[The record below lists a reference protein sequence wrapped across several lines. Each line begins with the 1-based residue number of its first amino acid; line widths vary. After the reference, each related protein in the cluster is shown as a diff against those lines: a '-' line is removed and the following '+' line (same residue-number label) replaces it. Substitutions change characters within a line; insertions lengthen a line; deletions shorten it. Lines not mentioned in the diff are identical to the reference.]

1 MDNLIAKLAEAFI
14 PPRADP
20 LPQRANHVPDRRRQE
35 FSRTDNTRTE
45 RPERTTETPH
55 KAGGEDQVSSD
66 GKGERKDFNE
76 VLAKKMSKR
85 DNKPI
90 KRELNVQDSEP
101 EVADQAQPAVLVAEV
116 KAPEKIVTEDIV
128 QLNTPTTAQAKTE
141 QPGVI
146 DGLLEKAVLK
156 NQANVTSGEEVVT
169 PVDKIVGNANE
180 AKTEAIGIPIKTLTS
195 EVKAAK
201 PEINPSETT
210 EKLKTK
216 TDQPVVKT
224 DQPVLKTE
232 QPVVKTDQ
240 PVLKTQ
246 QPVSKTLQPELK
258 ATQGGENL
266 AAANKDIDLQQ
277 AEVSTKAGK
286 LDQKPAIVQSENIP
300 QTGIQNKFDKS
311 IAKSKQDATTKVN
324 TTSTPQAS
332 TETNN
337 NTVLNPADITNK
349 DLDKTFKHEM
359 AFETKPETVTQ
370 FATDSSVKTSV
381 GNSRLDIKP
390 QNISSTVNQITEQ
403 IRSSSA
409 RGREQITIALDPPEL
424 GKVMIKFQQRNGEIV
439 GIVEVEKARTQQEI
453 ADEMPVILKSLN
465 EGGIAVK
472 RVEVVL
478 ADQETQDALK
488 DNSTNQNNNTGR
500 QGFQDSS
507 DNPQNQPSDPR
518 PRNFS
523 RQYNPGNKADNYTN
537 TLSDDAINMFA

>member
-1 MDNLIAKLAEAFI
+1 MDNSIANLAEAFI

-20 LPQRANHVPDRRRQE
+20 LPQRANHVPARHRQE
-35 FSRTDNTRTE
+35 YSHADNTRTE
-45 RPERTTETPH
+45 RPERTTETPP

-85 DNKPI
+85 ENKSI
-90 KRELNVQDSEP
+90 KRERNVQDSDP
-101 EVADQAQPAVLVAEV
+101 DAADQAQPAVLVAEV

-128 QLNTPTTAQAKTE
+128 QLINTPTTAQAKTE

-201 PEINPSETT
+201 PEINLSETT

-224 DQPVLKTE
+224 DQSVLKTE
-232 QPVVKTDQ
+232 QPVS
-240 PVLKTQ
+240 KTQ
-246 QPVSKTLQPELK
+246 QPESKVLQPELK

-311 IAKSKQDATTKVN
+311 IAKSKQDAITTVN

-439 GIVEVEKARTQQEI
+439 GIVEVEKVRTQQEI

-465 EGGIAVK
+465 EGGIAVN